1 MGYGSSS
8 PGRNGLRE
16 DFQALEIC
24 SKRPGH
30 LGEVSGL
37 HISCLEEKL
46 DNFNKDDSVEM
57 GPIYIETG
65 LKRLERI
72 PLSQSCLRYSAD
84 MLVPWAPLSPLIE
97 SLWYSYC

>member
-1 MGYGSSS
+1 MGYDSSP

-16 DFQALEIC
+16 DFQALKIC

-30 LGEVSGL
+30 LGEVYEL

-46 DNFNKDDSVEM
+46 DNFNEDDSVKM
-57 GPIYIETG
+57 GPVYIEIG

-72 PLSQSCLRYSAD
+72 PLSVSCLKHSAEV
-84 MLVPWAPLSPLIE
+84 LVPWVPLFPLIE
-97 SLWYSYC
+97 SLWYS